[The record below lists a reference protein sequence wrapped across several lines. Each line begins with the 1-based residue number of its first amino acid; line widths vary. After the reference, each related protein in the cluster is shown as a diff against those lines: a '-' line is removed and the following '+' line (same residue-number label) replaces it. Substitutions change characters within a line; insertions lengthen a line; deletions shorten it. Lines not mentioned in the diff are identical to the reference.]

1 MVFVFVFL
9 KDQAYR
15 YSSRDTCCSFSSL
28 NIYIFKTTILSC
40 VLDVF
45 VFFFFYHVL
54 LRLTHFQSILLR
66 SGELLEGSF
75 PWLPVFQLVFFLP
88 EGWVGSV
95 IDQTRLHGFRT

>member
-45 VFFFFYHVL
+45 VFFF
-54 LRLTHFQSILLR
+54 
-66 SGELLEGSF
+66 
-75 PWLPVFQLVFFLP
+75 LPCPAEADTLSKHP
-88 EGWVGSV
+88 AA
-95 IDQTRLHGFRT
+95 IR